1 MITAS
6 HNETRTYGDST
17 DLPPVAPASG
27 LRRTSRG
34 RSVVSSFTKLELGTE
49 KYPALT
55 GVRAL
60 GASVVFFEHF
70 PVWPDTHVTL
80 NVMAFFYVL
89 SGFLIVRIYYEQA
102 QLRLRWLAKY
112 FINRFARIYP
122 VYFLLLS
129 IAVLLHHEFHIGV
142 LLKNYTLTHALFHGS
157 TPIIQPSWSLTVEE
171 CFYFLA
177 PAFMLLA
184 RRYGFLV
191 PFAAGWLLLLTA
203 LGVSTLGFAFL
214 GTPVFVLTTTFF
226 GHFVEFFA
234 GVYLA
239 LAVMRAEKAGGLAVP
254 RSRRTLFGL
263 AGVALAVL
271 TSVLIYRHT
280 PLNFFAIALTNNF
293 LLPVPIGLLYWGL
306 LRENTAVARF
316 LATRTCGLLGR
327 GSYSFYLL
335 HTLVI
340 DYVSVP
346 LLLPL
351 CRSRALCVLLSFV
364 VTWLAAVAL
373 FVSFE
378 EPINLLIRRRFKSK
392 DRSVGMQATL
402 FQVPQQTPPAHTA
415 T

>member
-1 MITAS
+1 MAIAAFT
-6 HNETRTYGDST
+6 N
-17 DLPPVAPASG
+17 LG
-27 LRRTSRG
+27 LG
-34 RSVVSSFTKLELGTE
+34 NE

-55 GVRAL
+55 GIRAL

-70 PVWPDTHVTL
+70 PVWPDAHITL

-89 SGFLIVRIYYEQA
+89 SGFLIVRIYYAQA

-129 IAVLLHHEFHIGV
+129 VAVWLRHDFHAGT

-184 RRYGFLV
+184 RRYGFLA
-191 PFAAGWLLLLTA
+191 PFAAGWLLLLIA
-203 LGVSTLGFAFL
+203 LGISMLGFAFL
-214 GTPVFVLTTTFF
+214 GTPLFVLTTTFF
-226 GHFVEFFA
+226 GHFLEFFA

-239 LAVMRAEKAGGLAVP
+239 LAVMRVEQRGSLAIAGK
-254 RSRRTLFGL
+254 RRTLLGL
-263 AGVALAVL
+263 GGVALIAL
-271 TSVLIYRHT
+271 ASVLVYRHT
-280 PLNFFAIALTNNF
+280 PTNFYAIVLTNNF
-293 LLPVPIGLLYWGL
+293 LIPAPIGLLYWGL
-306 LRENTAVARF
+306 LREKTAAARL
-316 LATRTCGLLGR
+316 LAGHAAGLLGR
-327 GSYSFYLL
+327 ASYSFYLL

-340 DYVSVP
+340 DYVSQP

-351 CRSRALCVLLSFV
+351 CRSRAVCVLLSFV
-364 VTWLAAVAL
+364 VTWLVAVAL
-373 FVSFE
+373 FVCYE
-378 EPINLLIRRRFKSK
+378 EPVNLLIRRYFRSK

-402 FQVPQQTPPAHTA
+402 FQVPQRHVIASSA
-415 T
+415 R